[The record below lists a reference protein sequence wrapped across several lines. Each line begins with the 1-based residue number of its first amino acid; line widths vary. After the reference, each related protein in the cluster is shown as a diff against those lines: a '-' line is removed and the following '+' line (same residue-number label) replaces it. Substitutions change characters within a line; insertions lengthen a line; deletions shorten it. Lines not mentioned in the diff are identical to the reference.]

1 MLTNILCTFDRL
13 DRDLIGI
20 QPKTQRLTFLASAS
34 DFDETLA
41 LPYHL
46 LHRYGNMTMNSQSI
60 DSHIYIIHKWII
72 DFLNH
77 VSIQWMVN

>member
-1 MLTNILCTFDRL
+1 MFDRL